1 MSTATLEIVELND
14 GRIALRYV
22 EKDEILLALSF
33 SGKTINFLRGQHR
46 EIARAMI
53 DTGVQMAAQVL
64 GHQPADNDDENIPHV
79 LH

>member
-14 GRIALRYV
+14 GRIALRHV
-22 EKDEILLALSF
+22 EADEILVALSF

-53 DTGVQMAAQVL
+53 DTGVHMAAKVM
-64 GHQPADNDDENIPHV
+64 ADSAQDSEETPHV